1 MKVKYLQEGGAM
13 APQDPAMAGGAPE
26 AGMAPEAGAA
36 PAEGGDEEA
45 MMQQL
50 YQMAQEIV
58 SQMGPEA
65 AMMLAQ
71 AIAEVAQGGGQEAPM
86 PAPEEQPVYKMGGQ
100 LVRSRR

>member
-13 APQDPAMAGGAPE
+13 APEDPAMAGGAPAE
-26 AGMAPEAGAA
+26 AGMAPEAGA
-36 PAEGGDEEA
+36 PAGGEEE

-71 AIAEVAQGGGQEAPM
+71 AIAEVAQGGAAGAEQM
-86 PAPEEQPVYKMGGQ
+86 PAPEEQPVYKMGGK
-100 LVRSRR
+100 LVRGRR